1 MVTAR
6 ATQIDRYRS
15 ASRTPPLMEFLAIAW
30 IVGLVAY
37 FKLTTERQRE
47 NILLVTWGLMLLPVI
62 YYLIRLALQ

>member
-1 MVTAR
+1 
-6 ATQIDRYRS
+6 
-15 ASRTPPLMEFLAIAW
+15 MEFLAIAW